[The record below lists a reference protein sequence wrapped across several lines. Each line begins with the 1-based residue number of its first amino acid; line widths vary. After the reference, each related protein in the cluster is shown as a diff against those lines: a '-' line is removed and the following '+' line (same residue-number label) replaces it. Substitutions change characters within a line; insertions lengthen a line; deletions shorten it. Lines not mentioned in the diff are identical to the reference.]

1 MRASQSQD
9 GGGSLSTSSRY
20 TLASLRRH
28 QSFDETYLKD
38 AERVEP
44 STSWFL
50 NVRHEQSMDNFV
62 LNPRKLIFF
71 LRFLSRERRD
81 HLGHYAGTIL
91 PRRAIPGGL
100 FSPGCV

>member
-71 LRFLSRERRD
+71 LHNRERPPQACTLDWTKEKKWLLLACR
-81 HLGHYAGTIL
+81 
-91 PRRAIPGGL
+91 
-100 FSPGCV
+100 